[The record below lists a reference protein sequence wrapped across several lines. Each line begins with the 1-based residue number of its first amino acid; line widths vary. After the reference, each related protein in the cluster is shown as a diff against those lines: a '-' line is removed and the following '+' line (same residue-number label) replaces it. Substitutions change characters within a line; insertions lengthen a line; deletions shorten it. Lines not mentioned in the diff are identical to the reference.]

1 MNRNLARQLPATV
14 LLALLLLSA
23 TLPAPAATPAHSAF
37 LPLAL
42 APPGVIAVADA
53 ASLRAAIETANAAGQ
68 MPTINLMA
76 DIIVYDALPPLD
88 NPGAGVA
95 TIRGNGHTV
104 DGSGHGPILT
114 VGAATTVVVEQL
126 TLVNGQTGACG
137 GGILVYGDLTLR
149 RSQVRRGYAN
159 RGGGICAL
167 ADGGQA
173 TVRLEASSVTDNAA
187 RDGGG
192 IYVKSFSS
200 SSGVALWIV
209 DSTVSGNRATGD
221 YGGGIFAYAVG
232 GAVGTRIIRSTV
244 SFNSAPTAAGLFN
257 LGVPDAAPVRSPT
270 AFAIATIENSTFSG
284 NVALE
289 EGGAIGNYTLI
300 WPYPEEGSQWP
311 AGVANTGPAAPK
323 PLPPGI
329 GFGQVKLVNSTIT
342 GNWASRGSGIFNGE
356 WGQVELSGTIV
367 VDNRPDGGDCAGGI
381 GSLGYNLDGDGTCG
395 LGQPTDL
402 PRAEADLQLLA
413 PWPPGVTATH
423 ALGPH
428 SAARD
433 RIPAGALG
441 CGAAATD
448 QRGVPRPQPA
458 GGLCDM
464 GAYEVEQP

>member
-1 MNRNLARQLPATV
+1 MNRYIWLRRAATALPA
-14 LLALLLLSA
+14 LFLLLA
-23 TLPAPAATPAHSAF
+23 TLPAPAAAPTHSAV
-37 LPLAL
+37 LPVVL

-53 ASLRAAIETANAAGQ
+53 AGLRAAIATANAAGQ
-68 MPTINLMA
+68 MPTINLTA
-76 DIIVYDALPPLD
+76 DITIYAALPPLD

-126 TLVNGQTGACG
+126 TLVNGLTGDCG

-173 TVRLEASSVTDNAA
+173 TVRLEQSSVSDNAA
-187 RDGGG
+187 GDGGG
-192 IYVKSFSS
+192 IYARASN
-200 SSGVALWIV
+200 SGGGVSLWIV

-221 YGGGIFAYAVG
+221 YGGGIFAYAST

-257 LGVPDAAPVRSPT
+257 LGAQDAAPVRSAT
-270 AFAIATIENSTFSG
+270 AFATATIENSTFSG

-300 WPYPEEGSQWP
+300 WPYPERWSQWP
-311 AGVANTGPAAPK
+311 EAGASIGPAAPK

-342 GNWASRGSGIFNGE
+342 GNGAGRGSGIFNGE
-356 WGQVELSGTIV
+356 LGQVEMSGTIV
-367 VDNRPDGGDCAGGI
+367 SDNRPDGGDCAGGI

-413 PWPPGVTATH
+413 PRPPGVTATH
-423 ALGPH
+423 ALGPN

-433 RIPAGALG
+433 RIPAGAMG

-458 GGLCDM
+458 GGRCDM

>member
-23 TLPAPAATPAHSAF
+23 TPPAPAAAPTHSAV
-37 LPLAL
+37 LPVVL

-53 ASLRAAIETANAAGQ
+53 AGLRAAIETANAAGQ
-68 MPTINLMA
+68 MPTINLTA
-76 DIIVYDALPPLD
+76 DITVYDALPPLD

-126 TLVNGQTGACG
+126 TLVNGQTGDCG

-173 TVRLEASSVTDNAA
+173 TVRLEQSSVTDNAA

-192 IYVKSFSS
+192 IYARSS
-200 SSGVALWIV
+200 NSGGGVSLWIV

-221 YGGGIFAYAVG
+221 YGGGIFAYAST

-244 SFNSAPTAAGLFN
+244 SFNSASTAAGLFN
-257 LGVPDAAPVRSPT
+257 LGAQDAAPVRRPT
-270 AFAIATIENSTFSG
+270 AFATTTIENSTFSG

-300 WPYPEEGSQWP
+300 WPYPEAWSQWP
-311 AGVANTGPAAPK
+311 EGGPAA

-342 GNWASRGSGIFNGE
+342 GNWAGRGSGIFNGE
-356 WGQVELSGTIV
+356 LGQVELSGTIV

-423 ALGPH
+423 ALGPN

-441 CGAAATD
+441 CAAAATD

-458 GGLCDM
+458 GGLCDI